1 MQVLQQW
8 MRVARSSPAAAAVME
23 EEEEETFPRPYSPT
37 TIVDDDYSE
46 DYVPPQPKA
55 KVKAKPREKKPP
67 PAKKVTTATAVKV
80 INWFKPFLDSVYIF
94 ALYSLFLALL
104 SIFIY
109 PYLFIFSLVS

>member
-1 MQVLQQW
+1 MELFYNVYMVKNNGSPMQVLQQW

-67 PAKKVTTATAVKV
+67 PAKKVATAAAVKV
-80 INWFKPFLDSVYIF
+80 IDLT
-94 ALYSLFLALL
+94 
-104 SIFIY
+104 
-109 PYLFIFSLVS
+109 FSQFC